1 MMPLLLLLLVWA
13 GGGGGC
19 AKKLMYLECPR
30 RRYEQECRND
40 SDRAAAEMGQYLAMR
55 VDLIIRM
62 RTRSASKVRCIY
74 NFEESS
80 RPPGACTASGSYYLI
95 RYLLFNGQQV
105 L

>member
-30 RRYEQECRND
+30 RYEQECRND
-40 SDRAAAEMGQYLAMR
+40 SDRAAAEMGPYLAMR

-62 RTRSASKVRCIY
+62 RTRFASKVKCIM
-74 NFEESS
+74 SKKA
-80 RPPGACTASGSYYLI
+80 RVHPAHALQVVLI
-95 RYLLFNGQQV
+95 I
-105 L
+105 

>member
-1 MMPLLLLLLVWA
+1 MLA

-19 AKKLMYLECPR
+19 AKKLMYLECP

-62 RTRSASKVRCIY
+62 RTRFASKVKCIM
-74 NFEESS
+74 SKKA
-80 RPPGACTASGSYYLI
+80 RVHPAHALQVVLI
-95 RYLLFNGQQV
+95 I
-105 L
+105 

>member
-40 SDRAAAEMGQYLAMR
+40 SDRAAAAAEMGQYLAMR

-62 RTRSASKVRCIY
+62 RTRFASKVKCIM
-74 NFEESS
+74 SKKA
-80 RPPGACTASGSYYLI
+80 RVHPAHALQVVLI
-95 RYLLFNGQQV
+95 I
-105 L
+105 

>member
-62 RTRSASKVRCIY
+62 RTRFDSKVKCIM
-74 NFEESS
+74 SKKA
-80 RPPGACTASGSYYLI
+80 RVHPAHALQVVLI
-95 RYLLFNGQQV
+95 I
-105 L
+105 